1 MPLRCLTVAA
11 VLALTACSMQADRA
25 AAQAAVAQFHAQLDA
40 EQYAAI
46 YAGTAPE
53 LRKVSSAD
61 KFSAL
66 LAAVHRKLGKV
77 KSATR
82 QTRRV
87 NYNTAG
93 TFVTLVYATVFE
105 GGHASEEFVYRFD
118 PQPAL
123 AATTSTPKHWC

>member
-1 MPLRCLTVAA
+1 MVAA
-11 VLALTACSMQADRA
+11 VLALGACSMQADLGS
-25 AAQAAVAQFHAQLDA
+25 AQAAVAHFHTQLDA

-46 YAGTAPE
+46 YASTAPD
-53 LRKVSSAD
+53 LKRVSSEE

-77 KSATR
+77 QSVKR
-82 QTRRV
+82 QNWRV

-93 TFVTLVYATVFE
+93 TFVTLSYATVFA
-105 GGHASEEFVYRFD
+105 GGDAEEEFVYRQD

-123 AATTSTPKHWC
+123 AGYHINSEALVLK